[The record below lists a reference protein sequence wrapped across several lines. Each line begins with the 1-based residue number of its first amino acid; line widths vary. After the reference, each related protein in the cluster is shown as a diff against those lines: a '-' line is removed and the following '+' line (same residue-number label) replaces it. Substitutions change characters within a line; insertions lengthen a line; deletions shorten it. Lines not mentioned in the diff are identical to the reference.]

1 MPAYAYGEGYTP
13 VRKTAF
19 EKYGYDTVDEV
30 NKTYERY
37 KEFYEPEELK
47 EYGYPMHTLDR
58 SVVSDYET
66 MIGYCDSILT
76 SDSALDMIV
85 KEEIPAYFAGQ
96 KSLDEVIKIINDR
109 AKTYL
114 NERG

>member
-1 MPAYAYGEGYTP
+1 
-13 VRKTAF
+13 
-19 EKYGYDTVDEV
+19 
-30 NKTYERY
+30 
-37 KEFYEPEELK
+37 
-47 EYGYPMHTLDR
+47 
-58 SVVSDYET
+58 
-66 MIGYCDSILT
+66 
-76 SDSALDMIV
+76 MIV

>member
-1 MPAYAYGEGYTP
+1 
-13 VRKTAF
+13 
-19 EKYGYDTVDEV
+19 
-30 NKTYERY
+30 
-37 KEFYEPEELK
+37 
-47 EYGYPMHTLDR
+47 
-58 SVVSDYET
+58 

-76 SDSALDMIV
+76 SDPALDMIV